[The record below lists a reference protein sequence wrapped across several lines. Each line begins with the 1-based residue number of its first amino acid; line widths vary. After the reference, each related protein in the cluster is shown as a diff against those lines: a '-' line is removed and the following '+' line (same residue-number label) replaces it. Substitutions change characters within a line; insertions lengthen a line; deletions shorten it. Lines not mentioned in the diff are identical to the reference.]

1 MRRLTAIVLL
11 PLLLAAARPAL
22 ELFGAAVPVLV
33 LFGAAK
39 PALAGQRGPACRE
52 PSVIDE
58 ITREVRERNYYS
70 RISPRLV
77 TETPTADPRVVR
89 CQVCVEQAP
98 YTPTRSGDR
107 PVRQCVPHD
116 FAVRILPNGFV
127 VSDLR

>member
-1 MRRLTAIVLL
+1 MRSLTAIVLL
-11 PLLLAAARPAL
+11 PLLFAAAQPAL
-22 ELFGAAVPVLV
+22 CLFGAALPVLA
-33 LFGAAK
+33 LLGAAQ
-39 PALAGQRGPACRE
+39 PARAGERGPACRE

-58 ITREVRERNYYS
+58 ITREVRQRNYYS

-77 TETPTADPRVVR
+77 TETPTTDPRVVR

-98 YTPTRSGDR
+98 YTPTQFGDR